1 MNEIREE
8 FEKWYNTRNIGID
21 NPLYDSG
28 KEALFRAYSV
38 RDDEE
43 LKAENK
49 KLTNLYEK
57 LKDWHAKALNMQAK
71 MAEDLEPYLN
81 KIDDLEAENKKLK
94 DNITALKIVCNSRG
108 KELVSYG
115 KDDITFYAIEWAET
129 IKDGE

>member
-94 DNITALKIVCNSRG
+94 DNITTLKIVCNLRG
-108 KELVSYG
+108 KELVLYG
-115 KDDITFYAIEWAET
+115 KDDITFYAIEWAEAL
-129 IKDGE
+129 KDGE